1 MSKAKEY
8 INQDVQSW
16 GYKPTFKDWLLGD
29 SGWYIYHYL
38 KHLRGVEYYSKY
50 KHTFSI
56 GGEKITLGITSDISG
71 LAA

>member
-1 MSKAKEY
+1 MSKATEY

-16 GYKPTFKDWLLGD
+16 GYKPTFKDWLLND

-56 GGEKITLGITSDISG
+56 RGGITLGITSDISG